1 MTDES
6 FASAARVVRR
16 HRARGLRPRLW
27 RQQARGPCSEQGIW
41 RAHTARRALQ
51 RLSMSV
57 DKRKRWRQALVP
69 DRPGR

>member
-16 HRARGLRPRLW
+16 HRARGL
-27 RQQARGPCSEQGIW
+27 QQARGPCSEQGIW